1 MNKLNICLL
10 LIIGA
15 LLISSCSS
23 HIDRDAEKLPG
34 IDVPLKTLNQKMDLL
49 IYPGMQATH
58 KNGEMLAFL
67 IRNKSNETIIF
78 NHDFG
83 SLIFIKKD
91 GEWKQ
96 IENKSGYPE
105 GKNILPTFDDD
116 PTGLVLTVL
125 PEVGDLTAEATA
137 RILVI
142 GHVIDRPAEQVG
154 AYIDVQYEP

>member
-1 MNKLNICLL
+1 MNKKAIL
-10 LIIGA
+10 LILMGFF
-15 LLISSCSS
+15 LISSCQ
-23 HIDRDAEKLPG
+23 KLSTKGEEEMPG
-34 IDVPLKTLNQKMDLL
+34 VDVPLKTLNQKIELL
-49 IYPGMQATH
+49 IYPGMQVTH

-67 IRNKSNETIIF
+67 IRNKSKEAIIF

-91 GEWKQ
+91 GKWKQ

-116 PTGLVLTVL
+116 PTGLVLTIM
-125 PEVGDLTAEATA
+125 PEVGELTTEATA
-137 RILVI
+137 RILII

>member
-1 MNKLNICLL
+1 MNKRYICKF
-10 LIIGA
+10 LIIGVF
-15 LLISSCSS
+15 LISSCSS
-23 HIDRDAEKLPG
+23 RIDHDAEKLPG
-34 IDVPLKTLNQKMDLL
+34 IDVPLKILNQKIELL
-49 IYPGMQATH
+49 IYPGMQVTH

-67 IRNKSNETIIF
+67 IRNKSKEAIIF

-91 GEWKQ
+91 GKWKQ

-116 PTGLVLTVL
+116 PTGLVLTIM
-125 PEVGDLTAEATA
+125 PEVGELTTEATA